1 MKKNLLAVA
10 IGLVSLT
17 ANAQQ
22 HNHFTLGETLQ
33 VNGHSHV
40 EVKHDDDSIAGYIAA
55 TQVHNHDTRGYPKD
69 LDVFIAGSP
78 ENALVKV
85 DFKSGTHAKDN
96 YKVLKDLKSTVNLP
110 EVIWSADYNIFES
123 EDEAKLRNSNI
134 QASDSVHPEL
144 KRMHGIMKPTIYK
157 LSDRVYQIYGFEMTN
172 STIVV
177 GDTGLIAFDTHYSNE
192 IAEVAIEKFREATG
206 IDLPFHTII
215 YSHHHPDQLSGTGA
229 YVTPEQVTAGEI
241 NVIAHEK
248 LFEMFALESGF
259 LSPLMSHRGM
269 YAFGAPL
276 EAGAEGY
283 VGQGIGYVPKEVY
296 DPRTTFTAKPNITI
310 DDQQI
315 MVIDGVELELF
326 HVPGESSDHI
336 AIYMPENGEML
347 LGDSIQGETIPN
359 VYTIRGAQYR
369 DMEEWKDSVDRMRS
383 YHAKSFTNHHGRPVT
398 GEDYVESVFSVWRDS
413 LQYQYD
419 ETIRLMNK
427 GMTRDEIELHIT
439 LPEHINDHE
448 YHRPLRGSVE
458 QNVRNIYN
466 GYMGWYQGDP
476 TEFAKPN
483 FEDRAELYVEA
494 LGGRD
499 NIYETAEKAFKAG
512 NYGWTMDITTWAV
525 RANPEDQQMKQLKA
539 DAMKQW
545 GYSQSTPGWR
555 NWALT
560 GAMELE
566 NGAFVMSDMM
576 INLSENTM
584 DEMEMDDLFKIL
596 RTRLN
601 SEKLSSTPEDTLLT
615 NVILDG
621 VDYTFGIRSGVMVHE
636 LGHSAGNL
644 PKVISRKAFYDLFFF
659 NTLTTEEPVLKVLIE
674 HIESPYGKQVPI
686 VTR

>member
-1 MKKNLLAVA
+1 MKMRFLAVA
-10 IGLVSLT
+10 ISVATFGV
-17 ANAQQ
+17 NAHE
-22 HNHFTLGETLQ
+22 HNHFTIGDTVEL
-33 VNGHSHV
+33 NGTAHIELKDS
-40 EVKHDDDSIAGYIAA
+40 EDSIAGYVAA
-55 TQVHNHDTRGYPKD
+55 AQVHTHDTRAYPQD
-69 LDVFIAGSP
+69 LEVFTAGSP

-85 DFKSGTHAKDN
+85 EYKSGTHAQEN
-96 YKVLKDLKSTVNLP
+96 FRSLAELKSNINLP

-123 EDEAKLRNSNI
+123 KQEAQSRNQAI
-134 QASDSVHPEL
+134 QDSDHVHPEL
-144 KRMHGIMKPTIYK
+144 KRMHDIMKPTIYK

-192 IAEVAIEKFREATG
+192 IAEVAIAKFREATG

-229 YVTPEQVTAGEI
+229 YVTPEQVTKGEI
-241 NVIAHEK
+241 NVIAHDK

-259 LSPLMSHRGM
+259 LSPLMAHRGV
-269 YAFGAPL
+269 YAFGAALDVGP
-276 EAGAEGY
+276 EGY

-296 DPRTTFTAKPNITI
+296 SPRTTFTAKPNITVS
-310 DDQQI
+310 DQQI
-315 MVIDGVELELF
+315 MVIDGVEMEFF

-359 VYTIRGAQYR
+359 VYTIRGAKYR
-369 DMEEWKDSVDRMRS
+369 DMEEWKESVDRMRS
-383 YHAKSFTNHHGRPVT
+383 YHAKGFTNHHGRPVI

-427 GMTRDEIELHIT
+427 GLTRDELEEHIT
-439 LPEHINDHE
+439 LPAHISNHE

-466 GYMGWYQGDP
+466 GYMGWFEGDP
-476 TEFAKPN
+476 TEFARPDHI
-483 FEDRAELYVEA
+483 ERAELYVDA

-499 NIYETAEKAFKAG
+499 NIYKIAEKAVKEG
-512 NYGWTMDITTWAV
+512 NFGWAMDITTWAV
-525 RANPEDQQMKQLKA
+525 RADSDDQEMRNLKA
-539 DAMKQW
+539 EAMREW
-545 GYSQSTPGWR
+545 GYTQSTPGWR

-560 GAMELE
+560 GAVELE
-566 NGAFVMSDMM
+566 NGAFTMSDMM

-584 DEMEMDDLFKIL
+584 NEMEMDDLFKIL

-601 SEKLSSTPEDTLLT
+601 SEKVGTSPADTKLT
-615 NVILDG
+615 NVVIDG

-636 LGHSAGNL
+636 LGHSANNK
-644 PKVISRKAFYDLFFF
+644 PVNMSRDEFYDLFFF
-659 NTLTTEEPVLKVLIE
+659 NKSKTKDPVLKLLIE
-674 HIESPYGKQVPI
+674 NIESPYGHKVP
-686 VTR
+686 VVSR